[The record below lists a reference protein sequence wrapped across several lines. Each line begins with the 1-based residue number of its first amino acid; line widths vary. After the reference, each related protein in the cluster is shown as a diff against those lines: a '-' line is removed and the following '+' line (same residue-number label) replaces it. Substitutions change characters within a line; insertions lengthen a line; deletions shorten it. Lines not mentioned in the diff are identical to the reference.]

1 MVPRTG
7 FEPVNDCL
15 EGNCRSP
22 LGDRGIR
29 WSMGSL
35 LLGVIANF
43 FFHQVNVA
51 AQNTGHPDA
60 LDHGGAE
67 YWGRT
72 SDL

>member
-1 MVPRTG
+1 MRTDKWEIVCAPTVLALFTSTYSATAIKMVHG
-7 FEPVNDCL
+7 K
-15 EGNCRSP
+15 
-22 LGDRGIR
+22 
-29 WSMGSL
+29 L

-67 YWGRT
+67 
-72 SDL
+72 

>member
-1 MVPRTG
+1 
-7 FEPVNDCL
+7 
-15 EGNCRSP
+15 
-22 LGDRGIR
+22 
-29 WSMGSL
+29 MGSV

-43 FFHQVNVA
+43 IFPQVNVA

-67 YWGRT
+67 YWDRT